1 MSRMIRVV
9 LMLAIFAISCV
20 IGYKIA
26 VLPADKY
33 GFWKEDFFATGF
45 FLVWGAFLMLSAI
58 VQVSIGNAPFEEIS
72 PPHVRSRMV
81 ADRHWMSCIATILCM
96 GGFALAIVF
105 GVLESGVGFGNEGV
119 RYLWAYFSCICF
131 VRVIFYGWYANLMK
145 RYWRPSPLWAQ

>member
-1 MSRMIRVV
+1 
-9 LMLAIFAISCV
+9 
-20 IGYKIA
+20 
-26 VLPADKY
+26 
-33 GFWKEDFFATGF
+33 
-45 FLVWGAFLMLSAI
+45 
-58 VQVSIGNAPFEEIS
+58 
-72 PPHVRSRMV
+72 
-81 ADRHWMSCIATILCM
+81 M